1 MTVTL
6 LSIQVRRSID
16 NQEWHSGNRAA
27 GDLVEYEPIN
37 ESWLWGLTRSQETI
51 QVYAP
56 TSLANEEVID
66 LIREKL
72 DTTVKRV
79 RKRNIMFVMW
89 DFNEKKSESEQQIT
103 VVEQA
108 EQVVQKYDMRQV
120 SDAMH

>member
-1 MTVTL
+1 M
-6 LSIQVRRSID
+6 
-16 NQEWHSGNRAA
+16 
-27 GDLVEYEPIN
+27 
-37 ESWLWGLTRSQETI
+37 
-51 QVYAP
+51 
-56 TSLANEEVID
+56 ANEEVID